1 MDIFQYFL
9 SHHDENVSAFSDVF
23 RTVKEFHQLLG
34 QKSYLLNH
42 YLSMFFRLITEI
54 DFCALEDEIE
64 QSISD
69 LQKKI
74 RDNSENNDGSLP
86 MFNCQEPSTQM
97 ELCWTALADSLLEQ
111 ALTEFYNEY
120 NLSYHLSVDLIDMK
134 QAEQKLI
141 EFLGK
146 DSWEKFQQKMIHC
159 FLPCS
164 LMQLF
169 RQGIIIEITKHF
181 LSRDIETDQEIFRLY
196 LKYFFSEDCSQ

>member
-1 MDIFQYFL
+1 MDIFQQFL
-9 SHHDENVSAFSDVF
+9 SYQSENTSTFSDVF

-54 DFCALEDEIE
+54 DFCALEDEIY

-74 RDNSENNDGSLP
+74 RDDLENNNDSIP
-86 MFNCQEPSTQM
+86 AFNCQEPSTQT
-97 ELCWTALADSLLEQ
+97 ELCWTVLADSLLEQ

-120 NLSYHLSVDLIDMK
+120 TRSYHLSVDLIDMK
-134 QAEQKLI
+134 QTEEKLI

-146 DSWEKFQQKMIHC
+146 DSWEQFQQKLIHC
-159 FLPCS
+159 FLSCS
-164 LMQLF
+164 LIQLF

-196 LKYFFSEDCSQ
+196 LNRFFLKDCSQ

>member
-23 RTVKEFHQLLG
+23 HTVKEFHQLLG

-74 RDNSENNDGSLP
+74 RDDLENNDGSIP
-86 MFNCQEPSTQM
+86 MFNCQESSTKI
-97 ELCWTALADSLLEQ
+97 ELYWITLADSLLDQ

-120 NLSYHLSVDLIDMK
+120 TRSYHLSVDLIDMR
-134 QAEQKLI
+134 QTEQKLI

-146 DSWEKFQQKMIHC
+146 DSWEKFQQKLIHC

-169 RQGIIIEITKHF
+169 RQGIIIEITKRF
-181 LSRDIETDQEIFRLY
+181 LSRDLETDQEIFRLY
-196 LKYFFSEDCSQ
+196 LKRFFSDDCSQ

>member
-9 SHHDENVSAFSDVF
+9 SHQFENTSSFSDIF
-23 RTVKEFHQLLG
+23 CTAQEFHQLLG

-42 YLSMFFRLITEI
+42 YLSMFFRLITEM
-54 DFCALEDEIE
+54 DFCTLEDEIY

-74 RDNSENNDGSLP
+74 RDDLENNNDSIP
-86 MFNCQEPSTQM
+86 VFNCQEPSTKM

-120 NLSYHLSVDLIDMK
+120 NRSYHLSVDLIDMK
-134 QAEQKLI
+134 QTEQKLI
-141 EFLGK
+141 EILGN
-146 DSWEKFQQKMIHC
+146 DVWEHFQQKLIHC

-169 RQGIIIEITKHF
+169 RHGIIIEITKRF
-181 LSRDIETDQEIFRLY
+181 LSRDLETDQEIFRLF
-196 LKYFFSEDCSQ
+196 LNHFFIEKSS

>member
-1 MDIFQYFL
+1 MDMFQHFL
-9 SHHDENVSAFSDVF
+9 SHQSVNTSAFSDIF
-23 RTVKEFHQLLG
+23 RTAKEFHQLLG
-34 QKSYLLNH
+34 QKNYLLNH

-54 DFCALEDEIE
+54 DFCALEDEIY

-74 RDNSENNDGSLP
+74 RDDLENNDGFLP
-86 MFNCQEPSTQM
+86 VFNCQEPATKM

-120 NLSYHLSVDLIDMK
+120 IHSYHLSVDLVDFR
-134 QAEQKLI
+134 QTEEKLI
-141 EFLGK
+141 EYLGK
-146 DSWEKFQQKMIHC
+146 SVWEKFQQQLINC

-169 RQGIIIEITKHF
+169 HYGIVIEISKHF
-181 LSRDIETDQEIFRLY
+181 LSRDLETDQEVFRLY
-196 LKYFFSEDCSQ
+196 LNQFFIEKSS

>member
-9 SHHDENVSAFSDVF
+9 SHQFENISTFSDVF
-23 RTVKEFHQLLG
+23 HTTQEFHQLLG

-42 YLSMFFRLITEI
+42 YLSMFFRLITEM
-54 DFCALEDEIE
+54 DFCALEDEID

-69 LQKKI
+69 LQKKLH
-74 RDNSENNDGSLP
+74 DNLENNDGSLP
-86 MFNCQEPSTQM
+86 IFDCQEPSTKM
-97 ELCWTALADSLLEQ
+97 ELCWTALADSFLEQ

-120 NLSYHLSVDLIDMK
+120 THSYHLSVDLIDMK
-134 QAEQKLI
+134 QTEEKLI

-146 DSWEKFQQKMIHC
+146 DSWEKFQQKLIYC

-169 RQGIIIEITKHF
+169 RQGIVIEIAKHF

-196 LKYFFSEDCSQ
+196 LNHFFLADSSQ